1 MHPLA
6 TEYHVLYPS
15 SSFVVR
21 VTKQAGNQNGR
32 VTQLFSQRCAGS
44 TLLLVVAA
52 TLLGAIILDQATK
65 FSALAFLSAPPY
77 KIEVTPFF
85 NLRLGFNTGVSFGF
99 LGDVFNNQQWP
110 LIAITIAIAVALTVW
125 ALRVKRL
132 LEALAIALIA
142 GGAFGNIIDRIR
154 QGAVTDFLDFHA
166 MGWHWPAFNFAD
178 VFIFVGAA
186 SLIILSFVTPEAN
199 EAERGE
205 TKNEP

>member
-1 MHPLA
+1 MRVKLHP
-6 TEYHVLYPS
+6 EHH
-15 SSFVVR
+15 R
-21 VTKQAGNQNGR
+21 GR
-32 VTQLFSQRCAGS
+32 AADLLSRRCTGS
-44 TLLLVVAA
+44 TLLIVVAA

-65 FSALAFLSAPPY
+65 FSALALLSAPPY
-77 KIEVTPFF
+77 KVEVTPFF

-110 LIAITIAIAVALTVW
+110 LIAITITIAVALTVW
-125 ALRVKRL
+125 ALRVNRL

-186 SLIILSFVTPEAN
+186 SLIILSFITPEAN

-205 TKNEP
+205 TKNEPRKHQNNDLAR

>member
-1 MHPLA
+1 MTNGIKRPLRHHR
-6 TEYHVLYPS
+6 TI
-15 SSFVVR
+15 
-21 VTKQAGNQNGR
+21 AG
-32 VTQLFSQRCAGS
+32 LFSQACARS
-44 TLLLVVAA
+44 NSIVFVSSV
-52 TLLGAIILDQATK
+52 LLGTIVLDQVTK
-65 FSALAFLSAPPY
+65 WAALTFLSTPPY
-77 KIEVTPFF
+77 KVEVTPFF
-85 NLRLGFNTGVSFGF
+85 DLSLGFNTGVSFGF
-99 LGDVFNNQQWP
+99 FGDVFSNQQWP

-125 ALRVKRL
+125 ALRVNRL

-186 SLIILSFVTPEAN
+186 SLLILSFITPEAN

>member
-1 MHPLA
+1 M
-6 TEYHVLYPS
+6 
-15 SSFVVR
+15 R
-21 VTKQAGNQNGR
+21 VTKKPKHQSDHVAD
-32 VTQLFSQRCAGS
+32 LLSQRCTGS
-44 TLLLVVAA
+44 TLLIVVASA
-52 TLLGAIILDQATK
+52 LLGAVIVDQATK
-65 FSALAFLSAPPY
+65 FSALASLSAPPY
-77 KIEVTPFF
+77 KVEVTPFF

-125 ALRVKRL
+125 ALRVNRL

-186 SLIILSFVTPEAN
+186 SLIILSLITPEAN
-199 EAERGE
+199 EAERDE
-205 TKNEP
+205 TINEP